1 MQHEMDFIQNNQ
13 TWRLVD
19 LPQWKKPITTCWVY
33 KVKPNLDVK
42 PEKFKV
48 RLVACG
54 FEYNEGVD
62 FKETFAPV
70 VKWNTIKS
78 LITFVAHNNWDT
90 FTLTWKLLTSWMVSW
105 RKRYSWT
112 SLKALKSKD
121 KRIKFVNLSK
131 SCMGYT
137 KL

>member
-42 PEKFKV
+42 PKKLKV

-54 FEYNEGVD
+54 FEYKEGVD
-62 FKETFAPV
+62 FK
-70 VKWNTIKS
+70 
-78 LITFVAHNNWDT
+78 
-90 FTLTWKLLTSWMVSW
+90 
-105 RKRYSWT
+105 
-112 SLKALKSKD
+112 
-121 KRIKFVNLSK
+121 
-131 SCMGYT
+131 
-137 KL
+137 